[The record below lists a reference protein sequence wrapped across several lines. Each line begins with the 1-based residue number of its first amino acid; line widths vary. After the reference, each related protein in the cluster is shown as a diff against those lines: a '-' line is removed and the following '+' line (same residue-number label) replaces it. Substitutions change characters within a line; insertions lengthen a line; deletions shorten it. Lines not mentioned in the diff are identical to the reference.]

1 MATPGWAAAT
11 LVLAQAEAPTQ
22 PTDAAQRA
30 LDVLARVPAAR
41 LRSTSRARLAR
52 LDQVLTGVSATGVG
66 DLHERV
72 RVLVPLIDNHGN
84 AST

>member
-1 MATPGWAAAT
+1 MATAGWAAAT
-11 LVLAQAEAPTQ
+11 LVLAQAEVPTQ

-30 LDVLARVPAAR
+30 WMSSPVSPLPGCARR
-41 LRSTSRARLAR
+41 HARLAR
-52 LDQVLTGVSATGVG
+52 LDQVLAGVPATGVG

-72 RVLVPLIDNHGN
+72 RVVVPLIDNHGN